1 VKGQYGRKNMA
12 ATKRTTAVKKAV
24 KRRLSKKPI
33 KLGNISITQKQLLV
47 GGVVAA
53 LLAVGLY
60 FGRTEKVVVTV
71 AINAEYGGVFADPN
85 GCEALPEYRNNLE
98 SISVAAATGES
109 IPMTEITWV
118 STEKNLCEGTFTLSL
133 SPFSTYDVSIDG
145 TKVGSIAEAS
155 FSSKSAEFRK
165 TISVTRD
172 LSGEQDLVETAS
184 YCTGPL
190 SDWSCTWS
198 YYSFGRHFTTDSDEG
213 TCSGISGFNDLRDGA
228 TVTVYDSTGKIV
240 GTTSLF
246 GSTYDLVS
254 VSSRKIICTF
264 KWELKDVPNDDAGY
278 SVEVTSRG
286 KVFFTADRLLN
297 NGFFM
302 GTTIGE

>member
-1 VKGQYGRKNMA
+1 MA
-12 ATKRTTAVKKAV
+12 ATKRSTAVKKAA

-85 GCEALPEYRNNLE
+85 GCEALPEYKDSIE
-98 SISVAAATGES
+98 DISVTAASGEA
-109 IPMTEITWV
+109 IPMTEISWV

-133 SPFSTYDVSIDG
+133 SPFSTYDVSIDSA
-145 TKVGSIAEAS
+145 KVGSIAEAS
-155 FSSKSAEFRK
+155 FSSKSAEFSK

-172 LSGEQDLVETAS
+172 LSGEHDLVETAT

-198 YYSFGRHFTTDSDEG
+198 YWDYGKNFDGDTTDGSCAGNGGYD
-213 TCSGISGFNDLRDGA
+213 DLRDGA
-228 TVTVYDSTGKIV
+228 TVVVYNSTGAIV
-240 GTTSLF
+240 GTTTLY
-246 GSTYDLVS
+246 GSSYDLES
-254 VSSRKIICTF
+254 LSSRKITCTF
-264 KWELKDVPNDDAGY
+264 KWELKNVPNDDAGY

-286 KVFFTADRLLN
+286 KVFYSGDELLD
-297 NGFFM
+297 NGFSLD
-302 GTTIGE
+302 TTIGD

>member
-1 VKGQYGRKNMA
+1 MA
-12 ATKRTTAVKKAV
+12 ATKRTITKRTTAVKKAV
-24 KRRLSKKPI
+24 ARRLSKKPI

-71 AINAEYGGVFADPN
+71 AINAEYGGVFTDPN
-85 GCEALPEYRNNLE
+85 SCEALPEYRNNLE
-98 SISVAAATGES
+98 SISIAAATGEL

-133 SPFSTYDVSIDG
+133 SPLSTYDVSIDG
-145 TKVGSIAEAS
+145 AKAGSITEAS
-155 FSSKSAEFRK
+155 FSNNAAEFRK

-172 LSGEQDLVETAS
+172 LSGEHDLVETAT

-198 YYSFGRHFTTDSDEG
+198 YWDYGKNFDGDTTDGSCAGNGGYD
-213 TCSGISGFNDLRDGA
+213 DLRDGA
-228 TVTVYDSTGKIV
+228 AVVVYNSTGAVV
-240 GTTSLF
+240 GTTTLY
-246 GSTYDLVS
+246 GSSYDLES
-254 VSSRKIICTF
+254 LSSRKITCTF
-264 KWELKDVPNDDAGY
+264 KWELKNVPNDDGGY

-286 KVFFTADRLLN
+286 KVFFSSDELLD
-297 NGFFM
+297 NGFFLP
-302 GTTIGE
+302 TIIGE